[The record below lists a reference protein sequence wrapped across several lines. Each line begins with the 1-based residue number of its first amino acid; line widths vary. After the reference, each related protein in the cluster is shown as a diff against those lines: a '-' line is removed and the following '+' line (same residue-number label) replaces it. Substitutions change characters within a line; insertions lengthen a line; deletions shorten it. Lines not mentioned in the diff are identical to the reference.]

1 MFIIKGTVAKDFER
15 LLTQHR
21 LMNATSDVYYQNAR
35 MLNGSHKFL
44 DLASFN
50 EYYKPL
56 VSDIELVTEPVDAFI
71 PAVVDEEAGEVLNDE
86 EVHAGV
92 FIVNRVGP
100 EYEKIDKRV
109 TIDDL
114 RNTLP
119 ATHPALVAVLENGNN
134 LMHVKDDIYIYYSMM
149 KYIQK
154 LDEIRLMELSN
165 MTPVIEY
172 AVNNI
177 DLKAIRQHLHS
188 KKINIDKYKK
198 FMSEYMFRPDY
209 QFTVAFYDSEHE
221 DIPTFDLE
229 LVMQRLIT
237 NIDVKADNTVCVAIY
252 LATTYAISDI
262 KAKNYDA
269 ECVKYIRDVLSKI
282 N

>member
-1 MFIIKGTVAKDFER
+1 MFTINGSVAKDFER
-15 LLTQHR
+15 LLKQHR
-21 LMNATSDVYYQNAR
+21 MMNATSDVYYQNAR

-44 DLASFN
+44 DLKSFN

-56 VSDIELVTEPVDAFI
+56 VSDIELVTEPIDAFI
-71 PAVVDEEAGEVLNDE
+71 PAVADEEAGEVLNDE
-86 EVHAGV
+86 EVHGGL

-109 TIDDL
+109 TVDDL

-172 AVNNI
+172 AVKNI
-177 DLKAIRQHLHS
+177 DLKVIKRHLHS
-188 KKINIDKYKK
+188 KKININKYKK
-198 FMSEYMFRPDY
+198 FMQEYMFRPDF
-209 QFTVAFYDSEHE
+209 QFTVAFYDADH
-221 DIPTFDLE
+221 DDLPPFDVE
-229 LVMQRLIT
+229 LIMQKLVS
-237 NIDVKADNTVCVAIY
+237 NVDVKVDNTICVAIY
-252 LATTYAISDI
+252 LALTFAITDI
-262 KAKNYDA
+262 KSKNMDA
-269 ECVKYIRDVLSKI
+269 ECVKYIKEVVSKI